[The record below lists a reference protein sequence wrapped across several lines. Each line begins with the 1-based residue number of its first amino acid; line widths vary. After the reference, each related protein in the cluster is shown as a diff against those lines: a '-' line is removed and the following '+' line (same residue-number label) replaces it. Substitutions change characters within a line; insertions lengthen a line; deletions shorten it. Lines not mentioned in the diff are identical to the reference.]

1 MKILDAC
8 CSKRAFWVN
17 KHHPDATYIDIRPEV
32 NPDRI
37 MDCRNTSFPDK
48 TFDLIVFD
56 PPHVALSESNKG
68 IFAKKYGTITAK
80 EIRILVH
87 EAFVE
92 FKRILKDDGFVVFKW
107 NTHDQKLKT
116 ILPLISGFEILFG
129 QLTTQRTKHSS
140 QTFWFTLKKGE
151 YQKEQHDLFGVA

>member
-87 EAFVE
+87 
-92 FKRILKDDGFVVFKW
+92 
-107 NTHDQKLKT
+107 DQKLKT